1 MKILLKNAT
10 VLDPSSP
17 FHSNHQDILINSG
30 VITQIANKIKSD
42 KDTQVFTSENLHVSC
57 GWFDSGVSFGEPGYE
72 ERETLSNG
80 LEVAARSGFTK
91 IVVSESRFRGLQNL
105 FRLLVILSGKNYVL
119 RHFTFNLILFPVFY
133 MAHYF
138 SFLM

>member
-10 VLDPSSP
+10 VLNPQSSH
-17 FHSNHQDILINSG
+17 HSSRRDILISAG
-30 VITQIANKIKSD
+30 IIVQISETIKAD
-42 KDTQVFTSENLHVSC
+42 KETKVYTFENLHVSC

-91 IVVSESRFRGLQNL
+91 ILLRF
-105 FRLLVILSGKNYVL
+105 Y
-119 RHFTFNLILFPVFY
+119 
-133 MAHYF
+133 
-138 SFLM
+138 

>member
-30 VITQIANKIKSD
+30 VITQIADKIKSD

-91 IVVSESRFRGLQNL
+91 NISEFQYLSHSRF
-105 FRLLVILSGKNYVL
+105 
-119 RHFTFNLILFPVFY
+119 
-133 MAHYF
+133 
-138 SFLM
+138 